1 MYYYRVGISAEE
13 HDGFVGLSSLVNL
26 LQSSA
31 WASVKSEWENE
42 RVGFYSDNK
51 IVAVA
56 SLLYRSLPFGF
67 TMCYIARGPIMDY
80 TDHSLMDFVF
90 SSLKTIAKKKRAL
103 FIKIDPA
110 LCLSKTYNDNQVYD
124 CSEKTLETLN
134 YLQKLGFIWSGQTSE
149 MVDTIQPRIQ
159 AKVYKENFDEKYLPK
174 SARQAIRTAQNKG
187 INTQF
192 GGIELLEL
200 FSFLMKKTEA
210 RKSIHLRNEAY
221 YRNLLLSFPDHAY
234 ITLSTLDLSNRLN
247 ILEEQRDQNQ
257 KILES
262 LSDTVKSSKYQSRL
276 QESERLN
283 EEILFLEKHISS
295 GVQVAPLS
303 ATLTL
308 EFGQTSVNLYA
319 GMDVE
324 FRRYNAPILTWYRTL
339 QRAFERGS
347 LWQNLGGVEH
357 TRDGGLYRFKANFN
371 PTIEEYL
378 GELTLPIHPMY
389 PLINLLFNLRKKYHR
404 K

>member
-13 HDGFVGLSSLVNL
+13 HDGFVRRSSLVNL

-80 TDHSLMDFVF
+80 TDQSLMDFVF

-174 SARQAIRTAQNKG
+174 SARQAIRTD
-187 INTQF
+187 
-192 GGIELLEL
+192 
-200 FSFLMKKTEA
+200 KTKE
-210 RKSIHLRNEAY
+210 
-221 YRNLLLSFPDHAY
+221 
-234 ITLSTLDLSNRLN
+234 
-247 ILEEQRDQNQ
+247 
-257 KILES
+257 
-262 LSDTVKSSKYQSRL
+262 
-276 QESERLN
+276 
-283 EEILFLEKHISS
+283 
-295 GVQVAPLS
+295 
-303 ATLTL
+303 
-308 EFGQTSVNLYA
+308 
-319 GMDVE
+319 
-324 FRRYNAPILTWYRTL
+324 
-339 QRAFERGS
+339 
-347 LWQNLGGVEH
+347 
-357 TRDGGLYRFKANFN
+357 
-371 PTIEEYL
+371 
-378 GELTLPIHPMY
+378 
-389 PLINLLFNLRKKYHR
+389 
-404 K
+404 